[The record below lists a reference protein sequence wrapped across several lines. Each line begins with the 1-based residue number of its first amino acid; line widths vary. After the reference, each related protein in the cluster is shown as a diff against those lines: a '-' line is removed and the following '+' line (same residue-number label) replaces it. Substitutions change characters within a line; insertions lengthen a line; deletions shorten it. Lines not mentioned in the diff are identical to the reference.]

1 MGTAHTERHLKAVP
15 RAPSTTTIAR
25 STLIVMAATF
35 GSTLLGFAREVVNA
49 RYYGTRWEMDTFLAA
64 ATIPTIIFGLFNGAL
79 VSALVPV
86 FSEYIATERHE
97 DGWRLANTV
106 LNGLVIILVV
116 GAVLGWLLAPI
127 YVPFIAHGFPA
138 PQMGVAIR
146 MTRWLMPSIVATS
159 LAGVLAAVLN
169 AHHRFGGAALQG
181 IAINVVTIAI
191 VVWLDAR
198 LGIYALVLGTTLGL
212 CAQLIVQV
220 PSFARLG
227 HYRPTID
234 LNHPGLHRMWSTLG
248 PIIVGSAAGQVALFF
263 DRFFASTLTPGYI
276 ASINYANKL
285 VGLPQQVFAAA
296 IATVIFPLL
305 ASHFACGNRVALR
318 HSVTTGLRL
327 VVFITVPSTCG
338 LIVLG
343 YPVVQTLFERGSF
356 TPQAT
361 ANCAALLPYAA
372 VGLVPMAANVIL
384 TRVCFACAEMAWPVG
399 ISCVA
404 VLLNVILSIVWLPS
418 LAAAGLLLANAVS
431 QAVQTLL
438 LAVVAW
444 RMLHGLDL
452 RALGRSV
459 GATAVC
465 SIAMVCALEWI
476 ASLGA
481 PPARTFVQRAWSL
494 AGELGIGAAVF
505 LAIARFVR
513 AEELDLTVGALWR
526 KFSTPLP
533 SAPENSG
540 APIA

>member
-1 MGTAHTERHLKAVP
+1 VGTARTDRRLKAVP
-15 RAPSTTTIAR
+15 RAQTTATIAR
-25 STLIVMAATF
+25 STLVVMGATL

-86 FSEYIATERHE
+86 FSEYIATERSDE
-97 DGWRLANTV
+97 AWRLANTV
-106 LNGLVIILVV
+106 LNGLLIILCV
-116 GAVLGWLLAPI
+116 GAVLGWFLAPF
-127 YVPFIAHGFPA
+127 YVPLIAHGFPG

-146 MTRWLMPSIVATS
+146 MTRWLMPSVVATS
-159 LAGVLAAVLN
+159 LAGVLAAILN

-212 CAQLIVQV
+212 CAQLLVQL

-227 HYRPTID
+227 HYRVTLD
-234 LNHPGLHRMWSTLG
+234 LHHPGLQRIWATLG
-248 PIIVGSAAGQVALFF
+248 PIVVGSAAGQIALFF

-276 ASINYANKL
+276 AAINYANKL
-285 VGLPQQVFAAA
+285 VGFPQQIFAAA

-305 ASHFACGNRVALR
+305 ASHFARDNRLALR
-318 HSVTTGLRL
+318 RGVTMGLRI
-327 VVFITVPSTCG
+327 VVFITVPAACG

-343 YPVVQTLFERGSF
+343 YPIVQTLFERGSF

-372 VGLVPMAANVIL
+372 IGLVPMAANVIL
-384 TRVCFACAEMAWPVG
+384 TRVCFACAEIRWPVC
-399 ISCVA
+399 ISCFT
-404 VLLNVILSIVWLPS
+404 VLLNVVLSVVWLQS
-418 LAAAGLLLANAVS
+418 LGAAGLLLANAVS
-431 QAVQTLL
+431 QGVQMAL

-444 RMLHGLDL
+444 QLLRGLDW
-452 RALGRSV
+452 RALTRAV
-459 GATAVC
+459 TATVVC

-476 ASLGA
+476 GSLGA
-481 PPARTFVQRAWSL
+481 PPARTFSQRASFL
-494 AGELGIGAAVF
+494 VGELAIGAAVF
-505 LAIARFVR
+505 LAVARLVR
-513 AEELDLTVGALWR
+513 AEELDLTVGALCR
-526 KFSTPLP
+526 KLTSRLP
-533 SAPENSG
+533 SAPENRG